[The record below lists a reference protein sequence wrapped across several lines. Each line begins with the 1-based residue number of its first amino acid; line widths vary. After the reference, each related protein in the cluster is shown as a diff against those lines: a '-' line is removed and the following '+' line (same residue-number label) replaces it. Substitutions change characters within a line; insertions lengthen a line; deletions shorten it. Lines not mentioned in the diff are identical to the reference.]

1 MPSVLMERL
10 AVVVC
15 SAHSEA
21 ALRDRPAQS
30 RPKEMPGKVTPIR
43 GLVS

>member
-1 MPSVLMERL
+1 M
-10 AVVVC
+10 VVC
-15 SAHSEA
+15 SAHLDA
-21 ALRDRPAQS
+21 ALRNRPAQS

>member
-1 MPSVLMERL
+1 M
-10 AVVVC
+10 VVPA
-15 SAHSEA
+15 AHLEA